1 MVALSN
7 YSRKIF
13 SRNLTFLMAFKPI
26 TGADIKAKTG
36 MSLNTI
42 YSVKNGKNKGIS
54 FNTLDQLAEAID
66 VPLGWLFEEDFSTL
80 AEKLKK
86 SQPIND

>member
-1 MVALSN
+1 MMVPSN

-13 SRNLTFLMAFKPI
+13 SRNIAFIMAFKPI
-26 TGADIKAKTG
+26 TGVEIKAKTG

-42 YSVKNGKNKGIS
+42 YSVKNGKNNGIS
-54 FNTLDQLAEAID
+54 FNTLDQLAQAIGI
-66 VPLGWLFEEDFSTL
+66 PLTWLFEEDFAVL

-86 SQPIND
+86 SQPN